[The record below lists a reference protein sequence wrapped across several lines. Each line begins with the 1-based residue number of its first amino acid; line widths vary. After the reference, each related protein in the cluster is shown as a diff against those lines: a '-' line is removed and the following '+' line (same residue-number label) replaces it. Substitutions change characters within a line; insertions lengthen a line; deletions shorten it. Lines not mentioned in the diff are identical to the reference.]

1 MAVSL
6 NLVTFDES
14 IYTKEEINK
23 YTNEELIDFIHNG
36 DIKSEIYWELL

>member
-14 IYTKEEINK
+14 IYTKEDINE
-23 YTNEELIDFIHNG
+23 YTNEELIDVLFN
-36 DIKSEIYWELL
+36 KKVSN